1 MGKMVW
7 KFNVLRTNAKG
18 GVEKDITFGNNSYYW
33 IDHTGLHFHF
43 GSLNEIL
50 TDETVDATIW
60 FIANVIDFT
69 CPLATKQSSTFADKL
84 IQTIKTENIPYSN
97 EDDSINIFISWKSL
111 AMITEHR
118 HIPEL
123 DNITVHINGYCYNIT
138 MQNK

>member
-1 MGKMVW
+1 MVW

-33 IDHTGLHFHF
+33 IDYTGLHFHF

-50 TDETVDATIW
+50 KNETVDATIW

-84 IQTIKTENIPYSN
+84 IQTIKNESGLNSN
-97 EDDSINIFISWKSL
+97 EGDGTNIFISWKSL
-111 AMITEHR
+111 AMITEHN

-123 DNITVHINGYCYNIT
+123 DNIKVYINEYCYNIK
-138 MQNK
+138 MQNR